1 MKNKSWK
8 QKAVAIFTGIFIVLL
23 AMTMLTGCGKTG
35 SNGSTSKK
43 SSYQSV
49 AIQDIQN
56 DLANNP
62 VSAKNKYL
70 NKKIKV
76 TGIINK
82 IDVYDGEH
90 QYFIQAKNSND
101 LTFEDLNDPTITTC
115 VVGAVR
121 TGSDMDKKLS
131 KYQIGQY
138 VTFQGKVIKIGDKYL
153 AMEVDW
159 AV

>member
-1 MKNKSWK
+1 MKNACWK
-8 QKAVAIFTGIFIVLL
+8 QKIVSVFTGIFVVLF
-23 AMTMLTGCGKTG
+23 AMMVLTGCGTTN

-43 SSYQSV
+43 GSYQSI

-56 DLANNP
+56 YLVHNP
-62 VSAKNKYL
+62 VAAKNKYL

-90 QYFIQAKNSND
+90 QYFIQAKNTND
-101 LTFEDLNDPTITTC
+101 LTYEDLNDPTITAC

-121 TGSDMDKKLS
+121 TGTKMDKQLS

-138 VTFQGKVIKIGDKYL
+138 VTFQGKVIKIGDRYL
-153 AMEVDW
+153 AMEIDW

>member
-8 QKAVAIFTGIFIVLL
+8 QKAVAVFTGIFIVLL
-23 AMTMLTGCGKTG
+23 AMTMLTGCGKMG

-70 NKKIKV
+70 N
-76 TGIINK
+76 
-82 IDVYDGEH
+82 
-90 QYFIQAKNSND
+90 SNFAHGKHPVC
-101 LTFEDLNDPTITTC
+101 L
-115 VVGAVR
+115 
-121 TGSDMDKKLS
+121 DKS
-131 KYQIGQY
+131 
-138 VTFQGKVIKIGDKYL
+138 
-153 AMEVDW
+153 A
-159 AV
+159 